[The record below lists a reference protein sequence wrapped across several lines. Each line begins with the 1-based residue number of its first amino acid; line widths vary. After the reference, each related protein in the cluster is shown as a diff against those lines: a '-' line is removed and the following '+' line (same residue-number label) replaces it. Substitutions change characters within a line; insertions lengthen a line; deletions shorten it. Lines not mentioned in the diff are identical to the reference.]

1 MVDAAGTGGA
11 RDPWLLG
18 LIAARAVTV
27 RPVAL
32 ASGPL
37 IGLALALG
45 FALSDVAAEA
55 GGVGG
60 RGCQR
65 PRARPTRERPPA
77 RQPHPLVLLHAVRN
91 PLGASLGLPTCPL
104 TRFTLF
110 ERRELAGVGR
120 AFISGQD
127 WHDFTFELQGDGTVR
142 VWVGKSE
149 VISWKDP
156 DYRQGGF
163 GIGPGPAGTT
173 FFLDDLR
180 VEPLETPKPPSS
192 GGY

>member
-37 IGLALALG
+37 IGPALALG
-45 FALSDVAAEA
+45 FTLSDVAAEA

-104 TRFTLF
+104 TADAVLLGLGLALLELGGLTLWLEGGEAWF
-110 ERRELAGVGR
+110 LPVAVATGVAEMGAWFLLGAAAGQPCPTPCRPSKER
-120 AFISGQD
+120 
-127 WHDFTFELQGDGTVR
+127 
-142 VWVGKSE
+142 
-149 VISWKDP
+149 
-156 DYRQGGF
+156 
-163 GIGPGPAGTT
+163 
-173 FFLDDLR
+173 
-180 VEPLETPKPPSS
+180 
-192 GGY
+192 